1 MMYMPSIFGED
12 LMDDFFNDNWFR
24 SPAFTNNNGMMR
36 TDVKQKDGNYELE
49 MELPGFKKDD
59 VQLSLENGYLNIRA
73 AHNDNK
79 DEKDKDGK
87 IVRKERYTGAVE
99 RSFYVGNNITE
110 DDVHAKFE
118 DGMLLITLPDPEQK
132 KPIENKKTIRIEG

>member
-1 MMYMPSIFGED
+1 GED

-99 RSFYVGNNITE
+99 RSFYVGDNITE

-132 KPIENKKTIRIEG
+132 KPIENKKTIMIEG

>member
-1 MMYMPSIFGED
+1 MPSIFGED

-24 SPAFTNNNGMMR
+24 SPAFTNNNGLMR

-99 RSFYVGNNITE
+99 RSFYVGDNITE

-132 KPIENKKTIRIEG
+132 KPIENKKTIMIEG

>member
-1 MMYMPSIFGED
+1 MPSIFGED

-99 RSFYVGNNITE
+99 RSFYVGDNITE

-132 KPIENKKTIRIEG
+132 KPIENKKTIMIEG

>member
-99 RSFYVGNNITE
+99 RSFYVGDNITE

-118 DGMLLITLPDPEQK
+118 DGMLLITLPDPEQN
-132 KPIENKKTIRIEG
+132 KPIENKKTIMIEG

>member
-1 MMYMPSIFGED
+1 MYMPSIFGED

-99 RSFYVGNNITE
+99 RSFYVGDNITE

-132 KPIENKKTIRIEG
+132 KPIENKKTIMIEG

>member
-1 MMYMPSIFGED
+1 MYMPSIFGED

-49 MELPGFKKDD
+49 MELPGFRKDD

-99 RSFYVGNNITE
+99 RSFYVGDNITE

-132 KPIENKKTIRIEG
+132 KPIENKKTIMIEG

>member
-99 RSFYVGNNITE
+99 RSFYVGDNITE

-132 KPIENKKTIRIEG
+132 KPIENKKTIMIEG